1 MRSLRVTSL
10 VVVLGLASGAALAQS
25 TYYPARGDWERRT
38 PEEVGMNAERL
49 AEAIAFA
56 ESHETTK
63 PMDFSD
69 QETIF
74 GRLLGPIPDER
85 AHTNGLVIRHGYI
98 VAEFG
103 DTTKVDPTYSAAKS
117 YLATLA
123 GLAVD
128 RGLIRDLQDPV
139 RLYVDD
145 GGYDSPQNEQVTWHH
160 HLQQTSEWEG
170 ELWDR
175 KHDFVGTER
184 FGQGERGSRELQTP
198 GTYYEY
204 NDVRINRL
212 ALSLMRVFG
221 RPLPEVLKEEIMD
234 PIGAS
239 DTWRYLGYENS
250 WVDIDG
256 QRMQSVTGGTRW
268 GGGIWINSYDH
279 ARFGL
284 LMLRSGKWRD
294 RVLISEQWMERAT
307 TRGDVGPDYGYLWW
321 LNSEGRAWPDA
332 PRTAYRASGHG
343 SNTVWIDPEHD
354 LVVVWRWHQGLAS
367 NEFYRQIIEAIESAS
382 DDAALEL
389 RGGPCLC

>member
-1 MRSLRVTSL
+1 MRTARFAS
-10 VVVLGLASGAALAQS
+10 VVAFVLLMVSGSALAQS
-25 TYYPARGDWERRT
+25 AYYPPPGDWERRT
-38 PEEVGMNAERL
+38 PEEVGMDSSAL
-49 AEAIAFA
+49 VAAIEFA
-56 ESHETTK
+56 ESQETSK

-85 AHTNGLVIRHGYI
+85 AHTNGLVLRHGYL

-103 DTTKVDPTYSAAKS
+103 DSTRVDPTYSAAKS
-117 YLATLA
+117 YLSTLA

-128 RGLIRDLQDPV
+128 RGLIRDVHDPV
-139 RLYVDD
+139 REYIDD
-145 GGYDSPQNEQVTWHH
+145 GGYDSSQNATVTWHH
-160 HLQQTSEWEG
+160 HLQQTTEWEG
-170 ELWDR
+170 ELWGK
-175 KHDFVGTER
+175 KHDFVGTEA
-184 FGQGERGSRELQTP
+184 FGNGEREPRELQEP

-212 ALSLMRVFG
+212 ALSLMRLFG
-221 RPLPEVLKEEIMD
+221 KPLPEVLKEEIMD

-250 WVDIDG
+250 WVGLNG
-256 QRMQSVTGGTRW
+256 QQMQSVTGGTRW

-284 LMLRSGKWRD
+284 LMLRGGKWKD
-294 RVLISEQWMERAT
+294 RALISEEWIEQAT

-321 LNSEGRAWPDA
+321 LNTDGQAWPDA
-332 PRTAYRASGHG
+332 PRSAYRASGHG

-354 LVVVWRWHQGLAS
+354 LVVVWRWHQGRAA
-367 NEFYRQIIEAIESAS
+367 NDFYKRIIESITTPTSTEG
-382 DDAALEL
+382 ALE
-389 RGGPCLC
+389 